1 MSRWSVSSLGR
12 ARSEQGEPRL
22 LPPQIA
28 NLGSVPYGPQ
38 DYDALS
44 GLLGEP
50 GWPRTTM
57 NIVMLEGY
65 LVALLVLPIDV
76 APGAW
81 MPPIWGE
88 AGWKVPMILRSGQRY
103 SEFTRLI
110 VALLQD
116 LERDL
121 DTSSATDAFATRRR
135 VLCAPNSRINLSV
148 WAVGF
153 RKAAEGAVY
162 GLLGRSQR
170 VHENVATIVS
180 YALPESLAL
189 ESGRTVAMRISS
201 AIEALHAER
210 SSRGPLGSLAPRIR
224 APKLA
229 LTPSPKATKSVTS
242 APQGPANG
250 EAIHPHVVDEEPQ
263 TPA

>member
-1 MSRWSVSSLGR
+1 MSRWSVSSLARGR
-12 ARSEQGEPRL
+12 PEQGEPRL

-38 DYDALS
+38 DCDALS
-44 GLLGEP
+44 GLLGEA

-65 LVALLVLPIDV
+65 LVGLLVLPVDV

-121 DTSSATDAFATRRR
+121 DTSAATDAFATRRR

-153 RKAAEGAVY
+153 RKAVEGAVY

-170 VHENVATIVS
+170 AHENVATIVS

-229 LTPSPKATKSVTS
+229 LTPSPKATKNVTS
-242 APQGPANG
+242 APQDRTNG
-250 EAIHPHVVDEEPQ
+250 VAIHPHIVDEEAQSPS
-263 TPA
+263 